1 MPSDAWSSDAE
12 QSREKLVLEVGD
24 VPATTAEFEL
34 LCNFMDERGHFQS
47 DGRFDTAEM
56 LKTTRRA

>member
-34 LCNFMDERGHFQS
+34 LCK
-47 DGRFDTAEM
+47 FDTAEM